1 MKRQKGFL
9 SKSVILVRGG
19 MAEQLHGA
27 LIVANQTEMQNEKWK
42 INRYRVIAKRV
53 SFGIC
58 RTILNAKSKRNLQ
71 WIAKTKH
78 YL

>member
-42 INRYRVIAKRV
+42 INRYRVIALAEQ
-53 SFGIC
+53 S
-58 RTILNAKSKRNLQ
+58 
-71 WIAKTKH
+71 
-78 YL
+78 

>member
-1 MKRQKGFL
+1 
-9 SKSVILVRGG
+9 

-27 LIVANQTEMQNEKWK
+27 LIAANQTEVQNEKWK
-42 INRYRVIAKRV
+42 INRYRVIAKKV
-53 SFGIC
+53 SYRIC
-58 RTILNAKSKRNLQ
+58 NTVFNAKSKRNLQ